1 MENEDRNVET
11 KEAKRGRVR
20 EKCQQL
26 DVLIGDRDPTELF

>member
-1 MENEDRNVET
+1 MENKDGKVKRR
-11 KEAKRGRVR
+11 EAKRRVR